1 MFKKIKGFLRSTKGK
16 ITCAVAS
23 AGATLGST
31 MTAFAADDSTTL
43 KDYISQFWDMIK
55 DQINPGTVLAV
66 IGIVIGSV
74 VLLSLFWFGIRYAL
88 RKIMGALKKGKA
100 SV

>member
-23 AGATLGST
+23 AGATLGSS
-31 MTAFAADDSTTL
+31 MTAFAADDPGL
-43 KDYISQFWDMIK
+43 KDYVSQFWDMIK